1 MHSTAQHKFLDA
13 EVFGMT
19 LAATVQRSHLYTPGL
34 SEKDREPFQASLR
47 EALESAA
54 KAYTNN
60 VPEAQ
65 HVHNIIELASLLSR
79 KHPTLLTDSRMKF
92 GHAQKALNLY
102 LKYLWCL
109 GKLPI
114 PPHCPIDSII
124 LKKIPKFTQVRWT
137 QLDSPEQY
145 EFIIAAAKVKAKEK
159 DIPLAVWE
167 LNEYNA
173 NDT

>member
-1 MHSTAQHKFLDA
+1 MHSTAQRKFLDA
-13 EVFGMT
+13 EVFSMT
-19 LAATVQRSHLYTPGL
+19 LAATVQRSKLYTPGL

-47 EALESAA
+47 AALELAA
-54 KAYTNN
+54 EKYTNN

-65 HVHNIIELASLLSR
+65 HVNNITDLATLLSH
-79 KHPTLLTDSRMKF
+79 KHPTLLTAGRMKF

-124 LKKIPKFTQVRWT
+124 LKKIPKFTQERWT
-137 QLDSPEQY
+137 QLDSHERY
-145 EFIIAAAKVKAKEK
+145 ECIIAAAKVKAKEK
-159 DIPLAVWE
+159 GLSLAAWE
-167 LNEYNA
+167 LDEYNA
-173 NDT
+173 KTS